1 MGHESRGY
9 QTGTWVR
16 MILTAIALLAAAAPA
31 FADAFIKSPDLLN
44 RIRVGETT
52 SQQVTEILG
61 PPVRVEKFARRQVES
76 WDYRMHDG
84 GETVIVS
91 IEIDSKG
98 LVSNVQRLR
107 RFGP

>member
-1 MGHESRGY
+1 MVVS
-9 QTGTWVR
+9 
-16 MILTAIALLAAAAPA
+16 AIALLAAAAPA
-31 FADAFIKSPDLLN
+31 FADGFIKSPELLN
-44 RIRVGETT
+44 RIRAGETT

-61 PPVRVEKFARRQVES
+61 PPVRVEKFARRQVEA

>member
-1 MGHESRGY
+1 MSREAGKP
-9 QTGTWVR
+9 QARKRAGIVFSAVV
-16 MILTAIALLAAAAPA
+16 MLTVMTFAI
-31 FADAFIKSPDLLN
+31 ADAFIKSPELLG

-76 WDYRMHDG
+76 WDYRMREG
-84 GETVIVS
+84 GETVIIS

-98 LVSNVQRLR
+98 TVSGVQRLR